1 MTEMAGTSLT
11 PGAPTPGARGRAGDA
26 EVGGG
31 PLVERTDLRAEL
43 AEGVPPPCPH
53 CGEEAPPAADG
64 TCPSCGTPRPALRD
78 HVEMTLGA
86 AAAVTD
92 RGLRRR
98 RNEDAVELG
107 RRVEGGIETWVAVVC
122 DGVASAR
129 RGDEASLA
137 AVGAAVGAALETA
150 AAPPTP
156 PTGFPAVSSTHDTGP
171 IPTVSETG
179 AGDDDAGGGRAG
191 TGVGGELDALATA
204 ASAAAATAAA
214 DLGTGGGDSPACT
227 YVAAVVRGGDAVVS
241 WVGDSRAYWLA
252 GDGSSRLLSTDDSWA
267 EEIAAAGLMSREDA
281 AHDRRAHV
289 LTRWL
294 GRDAPPGP
302 AHARR
307 VRLGVPGLLLL
318 CSDGLWNYLPDPDVL
333 ARLAAPALGGTA
345 AHDSAHDRAHDTA
358 GDTGDGPTE
367 EGRDGTSGAAGAAP
381 EDEAPGEAEHVVL
394 AAATA
399 LLAAALD
406 EGGHDN
412 ATLALV
418 PVVPPA
424 DAVGRPSVA
433 VDARGPDERT
443 GPIPL
448 DGEGVVDR

>member
-1 MTEMAGTSLT
+1 MEMAGTSPL
-11 PGAPTPGARGRAGDA
+11 PGERGPSRSAGDA
-26 EVGGG
+26 GGAGVGGG

-43 AEGVPPPCPH
+43 AEGTPPPCPQ
-53 CGEEAPPAADG
+53 CGDEAPAAADG
-64 TCPSCGTPRPALRD
+64 SCPTCGAHRPALRD
-78 HVEMTLGA
+78 HVELVLGDA
-86 AAAVTD
+86 AAITD

-129 RGDEASLA
+129 RGDEASLV

-156 PTGFPAVSSTHDTGP
+156 PTGFPAISASDTGP
-171 IPTVSETG
+171 VPVEPAEPPS
-179 AGDDDAGGGRAG
+179 GRAG
-191 TGVGGELDALATA
+191 TGVSGELDSLATA

-214 DLGTGGGDSPACT
+214 DLGRGGGDAPACT

-241 WVGDSRAYWLA
+241 WIGDSRAYWLA

-267 EEIAAAGLMSREDA
+267 EEIANAGIMSREEA
-281 AHDRRAHV
+281 ARDRRAHV

-294 GRDAPPGP
+294 GRDAPSGP

-307 VRLGVPGLLLL
+307 VRVGTPGLLLL
-318 CSDGLWNYLPDPDVL
+318 CSDGLWNHLPDPAVL
-333 ARLAAPALGGTA
+333 ARLAAPAL
-345 AHDSAHDRAHDTA
+345 S
-358 GDTGDGPTE
+358 GPPPAE
-367 EGRDGTSGAAGAAP
+367 EGVPDHPA
-381 EDEAPGEAEHVVL
+381 L
-394 AAATA
+394 AAAAA

-406 EGGHDN
+406 DGGSDN

-424 DAVGRPSVA
+424 DTDRPSVT

-448 DGEGVVDR
+448 DGPGVVDR

>member
-1 MTEMAGTSLT
+1 VMEMAGTPPI
-11 PGAPTPGARGRAGDA
+11 PGERDGRTARGEAD
-26 EVGGG
+26 GG

-43 AEGVPPPCPH
+43 AAAASAPCPH
-53 CGEEAPPAADG
+53 CGDLAPAETDN
-64 TCPSCGTPRPALRD
+64 TCPACGGRRPSPRD
-78 HVEMTLGA
+78 HVELVVGA

-107 RRVEGGIETWVAVVC
+107 RRVEGGVETWVAVVC

-129 RGDEASLA
+129 RGDEAALA
-137 AVGAAVGAALETA
+137 AAGAAVGAALETA
-150 AAPPTP
+150 AAPATP
-156 PTGFPAVSSTHDTGP
+156 SHGFPAVSATHDTGP
-171 IPTVSETG
+171 VPVVGEEGASGTG
-179 AGDDDAGGGRAG
+179 EDDEGRTGRAG
-191 TGVGGELDALATA
+191 TGLGGELDALATA

-214 DLGTGGGDSPACT
+214 DLGRGGGDSPACT
-227 YVAAVVRGGDAVVS
+227 YVAAIVRGGDAVVS
-241 WVGDSRAYWLA
+241 WIGDSRAYWLA

-267 EEIAAAGLMSREDA
+267 EEIAAAGLMSREEA

-294 GRDAPPGP
+294 GRDAPGGP

-318 CSDGLWNYLPDPDVL
+318 CSDGLWNHLPDPDVL
-333 ARLAAPALGGTA
+333 ARLAAPALVP
-345 AHDSAHDRAHDTA
+345 
-358 GDTGDGPTE
+358 GDEPDDPDE
-367 EGRDGTSGAAGAAP
+367 DAP
-381 EDEAPGEAEHVVL
+381 EHPVL
-394 AAATA
+394 AAASA

-406 EGGHDN
+406 DGGHDN

-418 PVVPPA
+418 PVVPP
-424 DAVGRPSVA
+424 DEVRDRPSVA

-448 DGEGVVDR
+448 DGPGVVDR

>member
-1 MTEMAGTSLT
+1 MAGGS
-11 PGAPTPGARGRAGDA
+11 PTRGTGDA
-26 EVGGG
+26 ETGDV
-31 PLVERTDLRAEL
+31 PLVARTDLRAEL
-43 AEGVPPPCPH
+43 AEGGTPPCPQ
-53 CGEEAPPAADG
+53 CGDTAPPAADG
-64 TCPSCGTPRPALRD
+64 ACATCGTHRPALRD
-78 HVEMTLGA
+78 HVELTLGD

-107 RRVEGGIETWVAVVC
+107 RRLDRGLETWVAVVC

-129 RGDEASLA
+129 RGDEASLV

-150 AAPPTP
+150 AAPATP
-156 PTGFPAVSSTHDTGP
+156 PTGFPVVSSTHDTGP
-171 IPTVSETG
+171 IPVVGETEP
-179 AGDDDAGGGRAG
+179 DPDTPGRAG

-214 DLGTGGGDSPACT
+214 DLGHGGGDSPACT

-252 GDGSSRLLSTDDSWA
+252 ADGSSRLLTTDDSWA
-267 EEIAAAGLMSREDA
+267 EEIAAAGIMSREEA
-281 AHDRRAHV
+281 ARDRRAHV

-294 GRDAPPGP
+294 GRDAPGAP
-302 AHARR
+302 ARTRR
-307 VRLGVPGLLLL
+307 VQVGVPGLLLL
-318 CSDGLWNYLPDPDVL
+318 CSDGLWNHLPDPDVL
-333 ARLAAPALGGTA
+333 ARLAAPALGGDVPPPVPGA
-345 AHDSAHDRAHDTA
+345 EDDELA
-358 GDTGDGPTE
+358 GH
-367 EGRDGTSGAAGAAP
+367 A
-381 EDEAPGEAEHVVL
+381 VL

-406 EGGHDN
+406 DGGSDN
-412 ATLALV
+412 ATVALV

-424 DAVGRPSVA
+424 DAGDRPSVA

-448 DGEGVVDR
+448 DGRGVVDR

>member
-1 MTEMAGTSLT
+1 MAGTS
-11 PGAPTPGARGRAGDA
+11 PTPGAGSRTAGDT
-26 EVGGG
+26 GGT
-31 PLVERTDLRAEL
+31 PVVERTDLRADL
-43 AEGVPPPCPH
+43 AEGVAPPCPH
-53 CGEEAPPAADG
+53 CGDEAPPAPDG
-64 TCPSCGTPRPALRD
+64 ACATCGTHRPALRD
-78 HVEMTLGA
+78 HVELTLGD

-98 RNEDAVELG
+98 RNEDAMELG
-107 RRVEGGIETWVAVVC
+107 RRVEGDGEHRVETWVAVVC

-150 AAPPTP
+150 AAPATP
-156 PTGFPAVSSTHDTGP
+156 PTGFPVVSATHDTGP
-171 IPTVSETG
+171 IPVVPAE
-179 AGDDDAGGGRAG
+179 AGHARDAGAAGQGRAG

-214 DLGTGGGDSPACT
+214 DLGRGGGDSPACT

-267 EEIAAAGLMSREDA
+267 EEIAAAGIMSREEA
-281 AHDRRAHV
+281 SRDRRAHV

-294 GRDAPPGP
+294 GRDAPGGP

-318 CSDGLWNYLPDPDVL
+318 CSDGLWNHLPDPEVL
-333 ARLAAPALGGTA
+333 ARLAAPALSGNGGGPGVAVGTGVDIAADITA
-345 AHDSAHDRAHDTA
+345 ADDDPPS
-358 GDTGDGPTE
+358 
-367 EGRDGTSGAAGAAP
+367 EGA
-381 EDEAPGEAEHVVL
+381 HVVL

-406 EGGHDN
+406 DGGHDN

-424 DAVGRPSVA
+424 DAAGRPSVA

>member
-1 MTEMAGTSLT
+1 VTEMAGAS
-11 PGAPTPGARGRAGDA
+11 PRDRAGDGDA
-26 EVGGG
+26 DTGGV
-31 PLVERTDLRAEL
+31 PLVARTDLRAAL
-43 AEGVPPPCPH
+43 AEGAPPPCPQ
-53 CGEEAPPAADG
+53 CGDTAPPAADG
-64 TCPSCGTPRPALRD
+64 ACATCGTPRPALRD
-78 HVEMTLGA
+78 HVELTLGA

-107 RRVEGGIETWVAVVC
+107 RRLEGQGTDAVETWVAVVC

-129 RGDEASLA
+129 RGDEASLV

-150 AAPPTP
+150 AAPATP
-156 PTGFPAVSSTHDTGP
+156 PTGIPVVSSTHDTGP
-171 IPTVSETG
+171 IPVVGPEGTEPDPGEGS
-179 AGDDDAGGGRAG
+179 GRAG
-191 TGVGGELDALATA
+191 TGVSGELDALATA

-214 DLGTGGGDSPACT
+214 DLGLGGGDSPACT
-227 YVAAVVRGGDAVVS
+227 YVAAIVRGGDAVVS

-252 GDGSSRLLSTDDSWA
+252 GDGSSRLLTTDDSWA
-267 EEIAAAGLMSREDA
+267 EEIAAAGLMSREEA
-281 AHDRRAHV
+281 ARDRRAHV

-294 GRDAPPGP
+294 GRDAPGGP

-318 CSDGLWNYLPDPDVL
+318 CSDGLWNHLPDAEVL
-333 ARLAAPALGGTA
+333 ARLAAPALGG
-345 AHDSAHDRAHDTA
+345 
-358 GDTGDGPTE
+358 G
-367 EGRDGTSGAAGAAP
+367 GAADIPADQALDAD
-381 EDEAPGEAEHVVL
+381 DELAGHTVL

-406 EGGHDN
+406 DGGSDN
-412 ATLALV
+412 ATIALV

-424 DAVGRPSVA
+424 DAGRPSVA

>member
-1 MTEMAGTSLT
+1 METAGTSPL
-11 PGAPTPGARGRAGDA
+11 PGWRARTTRSAATEAD
-26 EVGGG
+26 GG
-31 PLVERTDLRAEL
+31 PLVERTDLRAAL
-43 AEGVPPPCPH
+43 ADGTPPPCPQ
-53 CGEEAPPAADG
+53 CGDAAPAAPDG
-64 TCPSCGTPRPALRD
+64 TCPTCGAPRPALRD
-78 HVEMTLGA
+78 HVELTLGDA
-86 AAAVTD
+86 AAITD

-107 RRVEGGIETWVAVVC
+107 RRVEAGVETWVAVVC

-129 RGDEASLA
+129 RGDEASLV

-150 AAPPTP
+150 AAPATP
-156 PTGFPAVSSTHDTGP
+156 PTGFPAISSRDTGP
-171 IPTVSETG
+171 VALETG
-179 AGDDDAGGGRAG
+179 EHPGAARSTDTADTADTTDTAVAPAGRAG
-191 TGVGGELDALATA
+191 TGVSGELDALATA

-214 DLGTGGGDSPACT
+214 DLAHAGGDSPACT
-227 YVAAVVRGGDAVVS
+227 YVAAVVRGGEAVVS
-241 WVGDSRAYWLA
+241 WIGDSRAYWLA

-267 EEIAAAGLMSREDA
+267 EEIANAGIMSREEA
-281 AHDRRAHV
+281 ARDRRAHV

-294 GRDAPPGP
+294 GRDAPSGP

-307 VRLGVPGLLLL
+307 VRLGAPGLLLL
-318 CSDGLWNYLPDPDVL
+318 CSDGLWNHLPDPEIL
-333 ARLAAPALGGTA
+333 ARLARPALGGTQA
-345 AHDSAHDRAHDTA
+345 AENIEPPDD
-358 GDTGDGPTE
+358 
-367 EGRDGTSGAAGAAP
+367 
-381 EDEAPGEAEHVVL
+381 PGEPGVPDHPAL
-394 AAATA
+394 AAAAA

-406 EGGHDN
+406 DGGSDN

-424 DAVGRPSVA
+424 SGPERASVV

>member
-1 MTEMAGTSLT
+1 MASPS
-11 PGAPTPGARGRAGDA
+11 PGASERTGDDA
-26 EVGGG
+26 TGG

-43 AEGVPPPCPH
+43 AASPTPPCPR
-53 CGEEAPPAADG
+53 CGDEAPAPEG
-64 TCPSCGTPRPALRD
+64 TCPTCGAHRPVRRD
-78 HVEMTLGA
+78 HVELVLGD

-107 RRVEGGIETWVAVVC
+107 RRVEGGGEGRVETWVAVVC

-137 AVGAAVGAALETA
+137 AVGAAVRAALETA
-150 AAPPTP
+150 AAPATP
-156 PTGFPAVSSTHDTGP
+156 PTGFPAVSTTRTTGPVSLTDTGEGREGREG
-171 IPTVSETG
+171 TET
-179 AGDDDAGGGRAG
+179 ADARPGRAG

-214 DLGTGGGDSPACT
+214 DLGLAGGDSPACT
-227 YVAAVVRGGDAVVS
+227 YVAAVVRGADAVVS
-241 WVGDSRAYWLA
+241 WIGDSRAYWLA

-267 EEIAAAGLMSREDA
+267 EEIAATGLMSREEA
-281 AHDRRAHV
+281 ARDRRAHV

-294 GRDAPPGP
+294 GRDAPGGP

-318 CSDGLWNYLPDPDVL
+318 CSDGLWNHLPDPDVL
-333 ARLAAPALGGTA
+333 ARLAAPALPGTRRTDA
-345 AHDSAHDRAHDTA
+345 A
-358 GDTGDGPTE
+358 GDE
-367 EGRDGTSGAAGAAP
+367 RD
-381 EDEAPGEAEHVVL
+381 ERDEAPEGAGHRVL

-406 EGGHDN
+406 DGGHDN

-418 PVVPPA
+418 PVVPSAGEAA
-424 DAVGRPSVA
+424 DRPSVA

-448 DGEGVVDR
+448 DRGGVVDR

>member
-1 MTEMAGTSLT
+1 MMEMAGT
-11 PGAPTPGARGRAGDA
+11 PPTPGERAGRSA
-26 EVGGG
+26 SVETGGG

-43 AEGVPPPCPH
+43 AAGAAAPCPH
-53 CGEEAPPAADG
+53 CGDTSPAEADG
-64 TCPSCGTPRPALRD
+64 TCPACGTPRPSPRD
-78 HVEMTLGA
+78 HVELVLGP

-107 RRVEGGIETWVAVVC
+107 RRVEGGVETWVAVVC

-129 RGDEASLA
+129 RGDEAALA
-137 AVGAAVGAALETA
+137 AASAAVGAALETA
-150 AAPPTP
+150 AAPATP
-156 PTGFPAVSSTHDTGP
+156 PTGFPAVSPDTGP
-171 IPTVSETG
+171 VASEPEAPVAEG
-179 AGDDDAGGGRAG
+179 RPGRAG
-191 TGVGGELDALATA
+191 TGLGGELDALATA

-214 DLGTGGGDSPACT
+214 DLGLSGGDSPACT

-241 WVGDSRAYWLA
+241 WIGDSRAYWLA

-267 EEIAAAGLMSREDA
+267 EEIAAAGLMSREEA

-294 GRDAPPGP
+294 GRDAPGGP

-318 CSDGLWNYLPDPDVL
+318 CSDGLWNHLPDPDVL
-333 ARLAAPALGGTA
+333 ARLAAPAL
-345 AHDSAHDRAHDTA
+345 
-358 GDTGDGPTE
+358 
-367 EGRDGTSGAAGAAP
+367 RDDADAGA
-381 EDEAPGEAEHVVL
+381 DPGPGTGSDGDDTPAHPVL
-394 AAATA
+394 AAASA
-399 LLAAALD
+399 LLVAALD
-406 EGGHDN
+406 DGGHDN

-424 DAVGRPSVA
+424 EVRDRPSVA

-448 DGEGVVDR
+448 DGTGVVDR

>member
-1 MTEMAGTSLT
+1 MTEMAGAS
-11 PGAPTPGARGRAGDA
+11 PTPGGGDA
-26 EVGGG
+26 DTGAAPV
-31 PLVERTDLRAEL
+31 VERTDLRADL
-43 AEGVPPPCPH
+43 AEADAPPCPH
-53 CGEEAPPAADG
+53 CGDEAPPASDG
-64 TCPSCGTPRPALRD
+64 TCVTCGTPRPALRD
-78 HVEMTLGA
+78 HVELVLGD

-98 RNEDAVELG
+98 RNEDAMELG
-107 RRVEGGIETWVAVVC
+107 RRVEGTGEHRVETWVAVVC

-150 AAPPTP
+150 ASPATP

-171 IPTVSETG
+171 IPVVAAGEPDTAETG
-179 AGDDDAGGGRAG
+179 QGRAG

-214 DLGTGGGDSPACT
+214 DLGRGGGDSPACT

-267 EEIAAAGLMSREDA
+267 EEIAAAGIMSREEA
-281 AHDRRAHV
+281 SRDRRAHV

-294 GRDAPPGP
+294 GRDAPGGP

-318 CSDGLWNYLPDPDVL
+318 CSDGLWNHLPAPEVL
-333 ARLAAPALGGTA
+333 ARLAAPAL
-345 AHDSAHDRAHDTA
+345 
-358 GDTGDGPTE
+358 
-367 EGRDGTSGAAGAAP
+367 SGAGGVPGVAVGTGVDIASDITATDDDPPVEGAHA
-381 EDEAPGEAEHVVL
+381 VL

-406 EGGHDN
+406 DGGHDN

-424 DAVGRPSVA
+424 DAAGRPSVA

>member
-1 MTEMAGTSLT
+1 MAGTPPI
-11 PGAPTPGARGRAGDA
+11 PGERERRASGDA
-26 EVGGG
+26 GGG

-43 AEGVPPPCPH
+43 ASAASAPCPH
-53 CGEEAPPAADG
+53 CGDLAPAEADG
-64 TCPSCGTPRPALRD
+64 TCPACGGQRPAARD
-78 HVEMTLGA
+78 HVELVVGA

-107 RRVEGGIETWVAVVC
+107 RRVEGGVETWVAVVC

-129 RGDEASLA
+129 RGDEAALA
-137 AVGAAVGAALETA
+137 AAGAAVGAALETA
-150 AAPPTP
+150 AAPATP
-156 PTGFPAVSSTHDTGP
+156 PHGFPAVSATHDTGP
-171 IPTVSETG
+171 VPVVGDAATG
-179 AGDDDAGGGRAG
+179 EDGAEGERTGRSG
-191 TGVGGELDALATA
+191 TGLGGELDALATA

-214 DLGTGGGDSPACT
+214 DLGRGGGDSPACT

-241 WVGDSRAYWLA
+241 WIGDSRAYWLA

-267 EEIAAAGLMSREDA
+267 EEIAAAGLMTREEA
-281 AHDRRAHV
+281 ARDRRAHV

-294 GRDAPPGP
+294 GRDAPGGP

-318 CSDGLWNYLPDPDVL
+318 CSDGLWNHLPDPEVL
-333 ARLAAPALGGTA
+333 ARLAGPALA
-345 AHDSAHDRAHDTA
+345 SAD
-358 GDTGDGPTE
+358 
-367 EGRDGTSGAAGAAP
+367 AP
-381 EDEAPGEAEHVVL
+381 EGDADEAHPVL
-394 AAATA
+394 AAASA
-399 LLAAALD
+399 LLSAALD
-406 EGGHDN
+406 DGGHDN
-412 ATLALV
+412 TTLALV
-418 PVVPPA
+418 PIVPPA
-424 DAVGRPSVA
+424 EARDRPSVV